1 MVTGNSSGAGPVAN
15 ARNRAW
21 CSAIESVPPRRLPAS
36 AGTRH
41 QITAA
46 PTAVLTIGASN
57 HHTQA
62 MWLTLGAV
70 PSVVSDARRWLSRLI
85 VLLPWPGLQAGAGG
99 QPFADGGAGAGTT
112 AAGPS
117 LGDNVTGMSNFGFG
131 QFSNEPGRDPDDIA
145 GKIPLFAELQRLL
158 SSSGGPVNWDL
169 ARQLAI
175 SSLAAQHRRIGP
187 ADHAAVSDAL
197 RLADVWLD
205 GATDLPSGI
214 TTAEAWS
221 QVDWVE
227 KTIGTWAALCDP
239 VASRVVAAMSS
250 AIPPE
255 VAAQAGPMAP
265 MMAQLGGMMFGAQL
279 GQGIAGLAGEVVS
292 TTEVGLPLGPAG
304 TGALV
309 VANLDAL
316 AEGLQRPVADVR
328 LFMALREAAHH
339 RLFSHVPWLRQQ
351 LIEAVDAYG
360 RGIHIDSDA
369 ISTALAEIDPANPE
383 SMQNA
388 LAGGLF
394 EPQNTDAQNAAL
406 RRLETLLALIEG
418 WVDTV
423 VSKAAE
429 DRMPGGQALA
439 EAMRRRRA
447 SGGPAEQTFATLVGL
462 ELRPRRLRD
471 AASLWWSMDQL
482 HGTSARDG
490 LWNHPDL
497 LPSAEDL
504 DDPTGFATN
513 YGNAAELAMPEL
525 DDPELAS
532 FRPAGDVAE
541 PPTGSDSTQPKASDS
556 ESGPANPPAGSSDPA
571 DPESGTSQSDNSGS

>member
-1 MVTGNSSGAGPVAN
+1 
-15 ARNRAW
+15 
-21 CSAIESVPPRRLPAS
+21 
-36 AGTRH
+36 
-41 QITAA
+41 
-46 PTAVLTIGASN
+46 
-57 HHTQA
+57 
-62 MWLTLGAV
+62 
-70 PSVVSDARRWLSRLI
+70 
-85 VLLPWPGLQAGAGG
+85 
-99 QPFADGGAGAGTT
+99 
-112 AAGPS
+112 
-117 LGDNVTGMSNFGFG
+117 VTGMSNFGFG
-131 QFSNEPGRDPDDIA
+131 QFSNEPDRDPDDLA

-175 SSLAAQHRRIGP
+175 SSLAGQHRRMGS
-187 ADHAAVSDAL
+187 ADHAAASDAL

-239 VASRVVAAMSS
+239 VASRVVAAMSG

-279 GQGIAGLAGEVVS
+279 GQGIAGLAAEVVS
-292 TTEVGLPLGPAG
+292 STEVGLPLGPAG

-309 VANLDAL
+309 LANLDTL
-316 AEGLQRPVADVR
+316 AAGLQRPVADVR

-360 RGIHIDSDA
+360 RGISIDPDA
-369 ISTALAEIDPANPE
+369 ISTALAEIDPTNPE

-388 LAGGLF
+388 LTGGLF

-423 VSKAAE
+423 VSKAAG
-429 DRMPGGQALA
+429 DRMPGGEALA

-504 DDPTGFATN
+504 DDPAGFAAH
-513 YGNAAELAMPEL
+513 YGNGAELAMPEL

-532 FRPAGDVAE
+532 FRPQPAGDAAE
-541 PPTGSDSTQPKASDS
+541 QPVESESSQPKPANS
-556 ESGPANPPAGSSDPA
+556 ESGEVDPA
-571 DPESGTSQSDNSGS
+571 AALPDPVDPEPDSDRPEPDSGSGTSQSDNSGS

>member
-1 MVTGNSSGAGPVAN
+1 
-15 ARNRAW
+15 
-21 CSAIESVPPRRLPAS
+21 
-36 AGTRH
+36 
-41 QITAA
+41 
-46 PTAVLTIGASN
+46 
-57 HHTQA
+57 
-62 MWLTLGAV
+62 
-70 PSVVSDARRWLSRLI
+70 
-85 VLLPWPGLQAGAGG
+85 
-99 QPFADGGAGAGTT
+99 
-112 AAGPS
+112 
-117 LGDNVTGMSNFGFG
+117 MSNFGFG
-131 QFSNEPGRDPDDIA
+131 FGQFGNEPGRDPDDLA

-175 SSLAAQHRRIGP
+175 SSLAGQHRRMGP
-187 ADHAAVSDAL
+187 ADNAAVADAL
-197 RLADVWLD
+197 RLADLWLD

-214 TTAEAWS
+214 TTTEAWS

-227 KTIGTWAALCDP
+227 RTIGTWAALCDP
-239 VASRVVAAMSS
+239 VASRVVTAMSS

-279 GQGIAGLAGEVVS
+279 GQGIAALADEVVS
-292 TTEVGLPLGPAG
+292 STEVGLPLGPTG
-304 TGALV
+304 TAALV

-360 RGIHIDSDA
+360 RGISIDPDA
-369 ISTALAEIDPANPE
+369 ISAALNDIDPSNPE

-394 EPQNTDAQNAAL
+394 EPQNTEAQNVAL

-418 WVDTV
+418 WVDAV
-423 VSKAAE
+423 VSQAAGE
-429 DRMPGGQALA
+429 RMPGGQALT

-447 SGGPAEQTFATLVGL
+447 SGGPAEQTFAALVGL

-471 AASLWWSMDQL
+471 AAALWAAMYQM
-482 HGTSARDG
+482 HGTSTRDG

-504 DDPTGFATN
+504 DDPMGFAASH
-513 YGNAAELAMPEL
+513 GAAQGLDMPEL
-525 DDPELAS
+525 DDPDLAIFKPAEDEAGNRGGTVGAAGPGS
-532 FRPAGDVAE
+532 GETGSGEAGSPAADSPAAGSGEADSAAAASPAGPGGAEAGGDGSGMPQPGDDKPSTGSE
-541 PPTGSDSTQPKASDS
+541 PPTDPPSSSG
-556 ESGPANPPAGSSDPA
+556 ESHTDH
-571 DPESGTSQSDNSGS
+571 SGS

>member
-1 MVTGNSSGAGPVAN
+1 
-15 ARNRAW
+15 
-21 CSAIESVPPRRLPAS
+21 
-36 AGTRH
+36 
-41 QITAA
+41 
-46 PTAVLTIGASN
+46 
-57 HHTQA
+57 
-62 MWLTLGAV
+62 
-70 PSVVSDARRWLSRLI
+70 
-85 VLLPWPGLQAGAGG
+85 
-99 QPFADGGAGAGTT
+99 
-112 AAGPS
+112 
-117 LGDNVTGMSNFGFG
+117 MSNFGFG
-131 QFSNEPGRDPDDIA
+131 QFGNEPGRDPDDLA

-158 SSSGGPVNWDL
+158 SNSGGPVNWDL

-175 SSLAAQHRRIGP
+175 SSLAGQHRRMGP
-187 ADHAAVSDAL
+187 ADHAAATDAL

-221 QVDWVE
+221 QIDWVE

-279 GQGIAGLAGEVVS
+279 GQGIAGLASEVVS
-292 TTEVGLPLGPAG
+292 ATEVGLPLGPVG

-309 VANLDAL
+309 LANLDAL
-316 AEGLQRPVADVR
+316 AAGLQRPVADVR

-360 RGIHIDSDA
+360 RGISIDSDA
-369 ISTALAEIDPANPE
+369 ISAALTELDPTNPE

-388 LAGGLF
+388 LTGGLF
-394 EPQNTDAQNAAL
+394 EPQNTEAQNAAL

-423 VSKAAE
+423 VGKAAG
-429 DRMPGGQALA
+429 DRMPGGEALA

-497 LPSAEDL
+497 LPGTEDL
-504 DDPTGFATN
+504 DDPTGFAAH
-513 YGNAAELAMPEL
+513 YGAGAELAMPEL

-532 FRPAGDVAE
+532 FRTGPVQDAAETPAGVTETPAGTAE
-541 PPTGSDSTQPKASDS
+541 AESPPAGTTDPERD
-556 ESGPANPPAGSSDPA
+556 PANPPAGSAEATEPESGPSRPV
-571 DPESGTSQSDNSGS
+571 DPESGSGSQSDSSGS

>member
-1 MVTGNSSGAGPVAN
+1 
-15 ARNRAW
+15 
-21 CSAIESVPPRRLPAS
+21 
-36 AGTRH
+36 
-41 QITAA
+41 
-46 PTAVLTIGASN
+46 
-57 HHTQA
+57 
-62 MWLTLGAV
+62 
-70 PSVVSDARRWLSRLI
+70 
-85 VLLPWPGLQAGAGG
+85 
-99 QPFADGGAGAGTT
+99 
-112 AAGPS
+112 
-117 LGDNVTGMSNFGFG
+117 MSNFGFG
-131 QFSNEPGRDPDDIA
+131 FGQFGQNEPGRDPDDLA
-145 GKIPLFAELQRLL
+145 SKIPLFAELQRLL

-175 SSLAAQHRRIGP
+175 SSLAGQHRRVGP
-187 ADHAAVSDAL
+187 ADSAAVADAL

-214 TTAEAWS
+214 TTTEAWS
-221 QVDWVE
+221 QIDWVE

-239 VASRVVAAMSS
+239 VASRVVTAMTG

-279 GQGIAGLAGEVVS
+279 GQGIAALADEVVS
-292 TTEVGLPLGPAG
+292 ATEVGLPLGPAG

-339 RLFSHVPWLRQQ
+339 RLFGHVPWLRQQ
-351 LIEAVDAYG
+351 LLEAVDAYG
-360 RGIHIDSDA
+360 RGISIDPEA
-369 ISTALAEIDPANPE
+369 ISAALTNPE

-388 LAGGLF
+388 LTGGLF

-423 VSKAAE
+423 VSQAAGE
-429 DRMPGGQALA
+429 RMPGGPALT

-471 AASLWWSMDQL
+471 AAALWAAMYQM

-497 LPSAEDL
+497 LPRAEDL
-504 DDPTGFATN
+504 DDPTTF
-513 YGNAAELAMPEL
+513 AAEHGAAQDLQMPEL
-525 DDPELAS
+525 DDPDLAS
-532 FRPAGDVAE
+532 FRPAAE
-541 PPTGSDSTQPKASDS
+541 AADAEAADAADAEDPDAAKRPGAPGESDGPKSGSG
-556 ESGPANPPAGSSDPA
+556 E
-571 DPESGTSQSDNSGS
+571 SQSDSSGS